1 MNSNTDSSQLI
12 FRKLEES
19 DYNKNYLQLLS
30 QLTEIGQITP
40 DEFANIFKKIQSQIW
55 VFEDTHTNKIVASAS
70 ILFEQKIIH
79 SGGIVAHLE
88 DVVVD
93 ESYRGIKL
101 GQKLIANIIDKARES
116 GAYKIIADCKTEL
129 LSFYSKNGFQKKGEQ
144 IAIYFSP

>member
-30 QLTEIGQITP
+30 QLTEVGQITP
-40 DEFANIFKKIQSQIW
+40 DAFANILKKIQSQIW

-88 DVVVD
+88 DVVID

-101 GQKLIANIIDKARES
+101 GQKLIANIIVKARES

-144 IAIYFSP
+144 IAIYFST

>member
-30 QLTEIGQITP
+30 QLTEVGQITQ
-40 DEFANIFKKIQSQIW
+40 DAFANILKKIQSQIW
-55 VFEDTHTNKIVASAS
+55 VFEDTHKKKIVASAS
-70 ILFEQKIIH
+70 ILYEQKIIH

-116 GAYKIIADCKTEL
+116 GAYKIIADCKIEL